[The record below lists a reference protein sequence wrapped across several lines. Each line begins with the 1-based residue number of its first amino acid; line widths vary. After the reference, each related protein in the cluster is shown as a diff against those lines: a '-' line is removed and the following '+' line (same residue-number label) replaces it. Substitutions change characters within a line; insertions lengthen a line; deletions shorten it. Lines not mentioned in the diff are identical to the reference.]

1 AGAPFGLDAVG
12 CLVVAAVLA
21 LLALLAVVAWR
32 APHLLVRR
40 SADDGADTDE
50 GIPFPT
56 PVAAGDA
63 SADPDQVPMTD
74 AAAPVVATPTDTAS
88 TPGVQIEP
96 GIFRAYD
103 IRGVVGRDLSPQVAE
118 LIGQAIGSLMQDKG
132 LQDIVVGR
140 DGRLSGPEMAGGL
153 VTGLRK
159 AGRNVIDI
167 GLAPTPLVYFGAY
180 QLQAGSCVSVTG
192 SHNPPDY
199 NGFKIVVGG
208 ETLSGDAITD
218 LYARI
223 ADGRLH
229 TAPAPG
235 RLETREIDD
244 DYVQRVA
251 SDIQIDR
258 PLKVVVDAGN
268 GVAGE

>member
-1 AGAPFGLDAVG
+1 
-12 CLVVAAVLA
+12 
-21 LLALLAVVAWR
+21 
-32 APHLLVRR
+32 
-40 SADDGADTDE
+40 
-50 GIPFPT
+50 
-56 PVAAGDA
+56 
-63 SADPDQVPMTD
+63 
-74 AAAPVVATPTDTAS
+74 
-88 TPGVQIEP
+88 
-96 GIFRAYD
+96 
-103 IRGVVGRDLSPQVAE
+103 
-118 LIGQAIGSLMQDKG
+118 
-132 LQDIVVGR
+132 
-140 DGRLSGPEMAGGL
+140 
-153 VTGLRK
+153 GLRK

-167 GLAPTPLVYFGAY
+167 GLAPTPLGYFGAY
-180 QLQAGSCVSVTG
+180 QLQAGSCVSITG

-244 DYVQRVA
+244 DYVHRVA

-268 GVAGE
+268 DVAGELGPKVLEAIGAEVVPLYCDIDGSCPKHHPDPSYPHNLADLVKLDHRLDADRATAVLGS